1 MPERKQRVRKVFR
14 RLASDPPRISE
25 AELVVMKVVWNH
37 APVTTNQVVGALENE
52 IHWKPKTVH
61 TLLSRLVRKGALE
74 FEKKGREYLFRPLVD
89 ARDYMHAASRSFLGR
104 FFDGEIAPFLSCFLE
119 REKLT
124 RKEIEELK
132 RILEEKQS

>member
-1 MPERKQRVRKVFR
+1 
-14 RLASDPPRISE
+14 
-25 AELVVMKVVWNH
+25 
-37 APVTTNQVVGALENE
+37 LEPGLGHDSGWSIRSNE

-61 TLLSRLVRKGALE
+61 TLLNRLVRKGALA
-74 FEKKGREYLFRPLVD
+74 FEKQGREYLFRPLVD
-89 ARDYMHAASRSFLGR
+89 AQDYAHAASRSFLGR